1 MAMIICRS
9 MLKDNDEQK
18 QARLIYNC
26 FIDVN
31 WLDFDGCILLKL
43 LVVVFAEILCCYAAE
58 VLI

>member
-18 QARLIYNC
+18 QACLIYNC

-31 WLDFDGCILLKL
+31 WLDFDCCRSLMLF
-43 LVVVFAEILCCYAAE
+43 VVDFAEILCCYAAE